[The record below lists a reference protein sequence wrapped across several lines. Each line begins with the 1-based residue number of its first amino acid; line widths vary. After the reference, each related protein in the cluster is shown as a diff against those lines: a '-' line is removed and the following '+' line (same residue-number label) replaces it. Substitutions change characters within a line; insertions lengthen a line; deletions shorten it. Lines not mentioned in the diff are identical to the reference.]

1 MFYTIRN
8 GLSVE
13 KQLEAVAPGLLHSL
27 PRENLNLAAFDLGVA
42 RWADNSARVLEE
54 DKDKENVG
62 PPVCPPYDT
71 HVYTYITSFLCYMKS
86 HIHVYSSG
94 CPIRAVHLAINYG
107 NKKHWRRLWSA
118 HATDYKACCIMHELT
133 YIVLY

>member
-1 MFYTIRN
+1 MFYTICN

-27 PRENLNLAAFDLGVA
+27 PRENLNLAALVA
-42 RWADNSARVLEE
+42 RWADNSARVLVE

-71 HVYTYITSFLCYMKS
+71 HVSMYITSFLYYMKS
-86 HIHVYSSG
+86 HIYTAADVPY
-94 CPIRAVHLAINYG
+94 AL
-107 NKKHWRRLWSA
+107 
-118 HATDYKACCIMHELT
+118 
-133 YIVLY
+133 YIWP